1 MRFRKKF
8 GRGYKSSKYGVR
20 KLRRGKRLRK
30 YGVSRGGVR
39 L

>member
-1 MRFRKKF
+1 MKRRKH
-8 GRGYKSSKYGVR
+8 YGAAR
-20 KLRRGKRLRK
+20 AFKLRRGKRIKR